1 MFYKINQLVIYGR
14 LVLYKNV
21 VVFEF
26 IRSVENL
33 HRDAPRYNIPTQEN
47 VQIELLHTY
56 KDLGTRNQRQFNILV
71 ESTYIPVPL
80 YT

>member
-1 MFYKINQLVIYGR
+1 MNQLVIYGR

-33 HRDAPRYNIPTQEN
+33 HRDTPRYNIPTQEN
-47 VQIELLHTY
+47 VQIKLLHTY